1 MTTPILQ
8 TRNLARFYQSGPQQI
23 AALDDVSFALP
34 PGQFLGVA
42 GPSGSG
48 KSTLINLL
56 GGLDS
61 PSAGSILIEND
72 DLAKLPQKRLAL
84 YRRQRVGMVFQSFNL
99 IPSLSALENVALPL
113 LFARVPRRQ
122 RRQRA
127 REVLDSLALADRLDH
142 LPNQLSGG
150 EQQRVAL
157 ARALVN
163 NPDILLADEPT
174 GNLDSATAQRLVDLL
189 ADLNRSRQLTII
201 MISHEIDLL
210 RRAAHRLLTLKD
222 GRIVAD
228 ERLR

>member
-1 MTTPILQ
+1 
-8 TRNLARFYQSGPQQI
+8 
-23 AALDDVSFALP
+23 
-34 PGQFLGVA
+34 
-42 GPSGSG
+42 
-48 KSTLINLL
+48 
-56 GGLDS
+56 
-61 PSAGSILIEND
+61 
-72 DLAKLPQKRLAL
+72 
-84 YRRQRVGMVFQSFNL
+84 
-99 IPSLSALENVALPL
+99 LPL